1 MCHADLETC
10 RRNILSEDYRDFIEN
25 RTRIHL
31 FLMNFSFKIP
41 VNRMPVVDTPAIIF
55 QKNP

>member
-1 MCHADLETC
+1 MPDLETC

-25 RTRIHL
+25 RTRTPL
-31 FLMNFSFKIP
+31 FMNFSFKIP